1 MFHVH
6 RTSRP
11 MTKAVR
17 PGKSQPGSRHGA
29 ETDIGNRSTDP
40 GFAGPHAA
48 VPEGSARKVPPRNVR
63 KTTGLATLPLIIPA
77 VILLSG
83 SVSPVFA
90 PAAAAPVHTTYHWH
104 LQQPIYWPERTEG
117 APNRYEKAYD
127 SAIRKEGG
135 GIHPMNDLESIF
147 GKDDRTA
154 VYQYRVRD
162 ALGTITQPDGGAQT
176 SYSGCLAENTQSLA
190 ANWKYGYYP
199 GWEWSFREAR
209 GWTTSGGRPKLDLV
223 QFPFHHCLA
232 PLVDP
237 ATLRKEI
244 QLYREMYRDVWG
256 SNPAISGGFFPPEL
270 AFSER
275 IIPVLAEEGIAWTFV
290 SNSHISRCCTNFP
303 LTFGTGGEMCDPPN
317 RADKLNPP
325 QDNWFGEQIDRGCT
339 PVNAYPFAYQAH
351 YARYV
356 DPYTGAE
363 SKIIVVPVAMV
374 MSWRDGYSRY
384 GTEDIDKIAW
394 ANDPAR
400 PMIIVL
406 GHDGDNAYGGGYSY
420 YMENV
425 RDFCNE
431 AAGAGYE
438 PTVVAE
444 FLADHPV
451 PAGDIVHV
459 EDGAWVNADG
469 DFGSPDFW
477 NWNWPPVNGSGD
489 VDIAG
494 GWALDERNW
503 AVITAAQNRV
513 ETAEQIAGGA
523 RIAAILDPYG
533 AGAGEAELA
542 WHFFLPAVTSGYMYY
557 GSSLDMEVKQ
567 TIACN
572 NAADHADAVIG
583 DGSGDMTPPTIWAP
597 QRYPHNPGGT
607 GFGSLYGYEET
618 TLDRDFWVWSFVYD
632 VSGIDSLDLFYRLDG
647 DGFNS
652 PYTDDNETYAGGGD
666 VGEWRRRAMTRRAFP
681 AWNFHGD
688 PGIDFFEMPEYIAD
702 EYYYHFTDDEVVA
715 EGDVLVDY
723 FIRAVDGRGYEKR
736 SDILHVYV
744 DTGGGPGSG
753 DPPFVMDGAVDSG
766 ARLIKS
772 NGGMG
777 LWTSYDRNG
786 GWFYVATQASPASA
800 DHFILIAEEPGS
812 PAGAPWAKSGTVASW
827 DCYLADEGLND
838 FDGWFDLPGNVRYD
852 SASGAG
858 GVGALEGY
866 FSVTD
871 LLGEI
876 PEHLSAAVAVYDT
889 EDGGV
894 LTWQVP
900 GSGAPPDGNIDAGEY
915 FPVRL
920 LLDVAAGRVNGKHP
934 ASGAET
940 AKNTGKGNRSDR
952 LR

>member
-1 MFHVH
+1 M
-6 RTSRP
+6 
-11 MTKAVR
+11 
-17 PGKSQPGSRHGA
+17 
-29 ETDIGNRSTDP
+29 
-40 GFAGPHAA
+40 
-48 VPEGSARKVPPRNVR
+48 
-63 KTTGLATLPLIIPA
+63 
-77 VILLSG
+77 
-83 SVSPVFA
+83 
-90 PAAAAPVHTTYHWH
+90 
-104 LQQPIYWPERTEG
+104 
-117 APNRYEKAYD
+117 
-127 SAIRKEGG
+127 
-135 GIHPMNDLESIF
+135 
-147 GKDDRTA
+147 
-154 VYQYRVRD
+154 
-162 ALGTITQPDGGAQT
+162 
-176 SYSGCLAENTQSLA
+176 
-190 ANWKYGYYP
+190 
-199 GWEWSFREAR
+199 
-209 GWTTSGGRPKLDLV
+209 
-223 QFPFHHCLA
+223 
-232 PLVDP
+232 
-237 ATLRKEI
+237 
-244 QLYREMYRDVWG
+244 
-256 SNPAISGGFFPPEL
+256 
-270 AFSER
+270 
-275 IIPVLAEEGIAWTFV
+275 
-290 SNSHISRCCTNFP
+290 
-303 LTFGTGGEMCDPPN
+303 
-317 RADKLNPP
+317 
-325 QDNWFGEQIDRGCT
+325 
-339 PVNAYPFAYQAH
+339 
-351 YARYV
+351 
-356 DPYTGAE
+356 
-363 SKIIVVPVAMV
+363 
-374 MSWRDGYSRY
+374 
-384 GTEDIDKIAW
+384 
-394 ANDPAR
+394 
-400 PMIIVL
+400 
-406 GHDGDNAYGGGYSY
+406 
-420 YMENV
+420 
-425 RDFCNE
+425 
-431 AAGAGYE
+431 
-438 PTVVAE
+438 
-444 FLADHPV
+444 
-451 PAGDIVHV
+451 
-459 EDGAWVNADG
+459 
-469 DFGSPDFW
+469 
-477 NWNWPPVNGSGD
+477 NGSGD